1 MESLHINATDRAGK
15 YAGLIPQLKAL
26 LEGESD
32 LIANMAN
39 TAAALHQTFGFH
51 WIGFYLVK
59 GNELVLGPFQG
70 PVACTRIPFGKGVC
84 GTAWKEAKTQLV
96 PDVEL
101 FPGHIACSA
110 LSRSEI
116 VVPLFMEGEVIAVLD
131 IDSSLPDDFSET
143 DRKQL
148 EEVAAILS
156 RVSVQST

>member
-1 MESLHINATDRAGK
+1 MESLHINAVDRAGK
-15 YAGLIPQLKAL
+15 YAELLPQLKAL

-39 TAAALHQTFGFH
+39 TAAAIHQTFGFH
-51 WIGFYLVK
+51 WVGFYLVK

-110 LSRSEI
+110 LSKSEI
-116 VVPLFMEGEVIAVLD
+116 VVPLIKDSEVAAVLD
-131 IDSSLPDDFSET
+131 IDSSLLDDFTEV
-143 DRKQL
+143 DREWL
-148 EEVAAILS
+148 E
-156 RVSVQST
+156 RVCDMVNL